1 MPLRLSV
8 FSVKTGPLITYHKG
22 KTFFYRKIRQERL
35 IYKLFLYICGM

>member
-22 KTFFYRKIRQERL
+22 KTFFLPQNQTREADL
-35 IYKLFLYICGM
+35 